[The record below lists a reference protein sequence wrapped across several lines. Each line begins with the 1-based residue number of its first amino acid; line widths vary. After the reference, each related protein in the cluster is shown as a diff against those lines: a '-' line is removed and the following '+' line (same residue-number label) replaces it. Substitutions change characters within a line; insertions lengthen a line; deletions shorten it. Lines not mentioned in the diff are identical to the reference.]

1 MEKIKLNNGIE
12 MPSIG
17 IGTYLLNPDE
27 AEASVLEALRVGY
40 RLIDTANA
48 YQNERAVGRAIKRSG
63 IPREEIFVETKLWP
77 SVYTDSEA
85 IDKTLQ
91 RLDLDYI
98 DLLLLHQ
105 PAGDYITG
113 YKMMEKALSE
123 GKVRA
128 IGISNFYGE
137 RLDNLLNN
145 ATVMPAVN
153 QVETHPYYPQNEMKE
168 KLSPYGTKLQAWFPL
183 GGRGNDS
190 VLVEDSI
197 RALSRKYNKSPAQII
212 LRWHNQKGVIVIPGS
227 KNPEHIKDNLDIF
240 DFTISDEDLSIIDS
254 LDKNTPFYNQ
264 TEEAL
269 AGFANW
275 APDFDLQ
282 KDENLEYYDNL

>member
-1 MEKIKLNNGIE
+1 MEKFKLNNGVE

-17 IGTYLLNPDE
+17 IGTYLLSPDE
-27 AEASVLEALRVGY
+27 AEASVTEALKVGY

-48 YQNERAVGRAIKRSG
+48 YQNERAVGRAIKASK

-77 SVYTDSEA
+77 SVYTDPEA
-85 IDKTLQ
+85 IDKTLK

-113 YKMMEKALSE
+113 YKMMEKALKE
-123 GKVRA
+123 GKVKS

-145 ATVMPAVN
+145 IEIKPAVM
-153 QVETHPYYPQNEMKE
+153 QVETHPYYPQEEMKE
-168 KLSPYGTKLQAWFPL
+168 KIKEYGTKLQAWFPL

-190 VLVEDSI
+190 VLTEKI
-197 RALSRKYNKSPAQII
+197 IKELAKKYEKSPAQII

-227 KNPEHIKDNLDIF
+227 KNPDHIKDNLNIF
-240 DFTISDEDLSIIDS
+240 DFELSEEDMKKIDELN
-254 LDKNTPFYNQ
+254 KNTPFYNQ
-264 TEEAL
+264 TDESLE
-269 AGFANW
+269 GFAKCN
-275 APDFDLQ
+275 PDFDSQ
-282 KDENLEYYDNL
+282 K

>member
-1 MEKIKLNNGIE
+1 MEKFKLNNGVE

-17 IGTYLLNPDE
+17 IGTYLLSPDE
-27 AEASVLEALRVGY
+27 AEASVTEALKVGY

-48 YQNERAVGRAIKRSG
+48 YQNERAVGRAIKSSK

-77 SVYTDSEA
+77 SVYTDEDA
-85 IDKTLQ
+85 IDKTLK

-113 YKMMEKALSE
+113 YKMMEKALKE
-123 GKVRA
+123 GKVKS

-145 ATVMPAVN
+145 IEIKPSVM
-153 QVETHPYYPQNEMKE
+153 QVETHPYYPQEEMKE
-168 KLSPYGTKLQAWFPL
+168 KLKEYGTKLQAWFPL

-190 VLVEDSI
+190 VLIKEL
-197 RALSRKYNKSPAQII
+197 AKKYEKSPAQII

-227 KNPEHIKDNLDIF
+227 KNPDHIKDNLNIF
-240 DFTISDEDLSIIDS
+240 DFEISEEDMKKIDE

-264 TEEAL
+264 TDESL
-269 AGFANW
+269 DGFAKWN
-275 APDFDLQ
+275 PDFDSQ
-282 KDENLEYYDNL
+282 K

>member
-1 MEKIKLNNGIE
+1 MEKFKLNDGRD
-12 MPSIG
+12 MPSVG
-17 IGTYLLNPDE
+17 IGTYLLSPDE
-27 AEASVLEALRVGY
+27 AEASVSEALKVGY

-48 YQNERAVGRAIKRSG
+48 YQNERAVGRAIKASG

-77 SVYTDSEA
+77 SVYTDPEA
-85 IDKTLQ
+85 IDKTLK

-113 YKMMEKALSE
+113 YKMIEKALKE
-123 GKVRA
+123 GKVKS

-137 RLDNLLNN
+137 RLNNLLNN
-145 ATVMPAVN
+145 AEIKPAVT
-153 QVETHPYYPQNEMKE
+153 QVETHPYYPQTEMKE
-168 KLSPYGTKLQAWFPL
+168 KLNEYGTIIQAWFPL

-190 VLVEDSI
+190 VLTEDI
-197 RALSRKYNKSPAQII
+197 IKELANKYGKSPAQII

-227 KNPEHIKDNLDIF
+227 KNPEHIKDNLNIF
-240 DFTISDEDLSIIDS
+240 DFEISEEDMKKIDE

-264 TEEAL
+264 TDESL
-269 AGFANW
+269 DGFAKWN
-275 APDFDLQ
+275 PDFDSQ
-282 KDENLEYYDNL
+282 K

>member
-1 MEKIKLNNGIE
+1 MEKIKLNDGGE
-12 MPSIG
+12 MPSVG
-17 IGTYLLNPDE
+17 IGTFLLSPDE
-27 AEASVLEALRVGY
+27 AEKSVLEALKVGY

-48 YQNERAVGRAIKRSG
+48 YQNERAVGRAIKASG

-77 SVYTDSEA
+77 SVYTDPEA
-85 IDKTLQ
+85 IDKTLK

-113 YKMMEKALSE
+113 YKMLEKALKE
-123 GKVRA
+123 GKVKS

-145 ATVMPAVN
+145 IEIKPAVT
-153 QVETHPYYPQNEMKE
+153 QVETHPYYPQTEMKE
-168 KLSPYGTKLQAWFPL
+168 RLSEYETKIQAWYPL

-190 VLVEDSI
+190 VLTEDI
-197 RALSRKYNKSPAQII
+197 IKELANKYGKSPAQII

-227 KNPEHIKDNLDIF
+227 KNPEHIKDNLNIF
-240 DFTISDEDLSIIDS
+240 DFKLSDEDMKKIDA

-264 TEEAL
+264 TNESL
-269 AGFANW
+269 DGFAKWN
-275 APDFDLQ
+275 PDFDSQ
-282 KDENLEYYDNL
+282 K

>member
-1 MEKIKLNNGIE
+1 MEKFKLNDGRV
-12 MPSIG
+12 MPSVG
-17 IGTYLLNPDE
+17 IGTYLLSPDE
-27 AEASVLEALRVGY
+27 AEASVKEALKIGY

-48 YQNERAVGRAIKRSG
+48 YQNEKAVGRAIKASR

-77 SVYTDSEA
+77 SVYTDPEA
-85 IDKTLQ
+85 IDKTLK

-98 DLLLLHQ
+98 NLLLLHQ

-113 YKMMEKALSE
+113 YKMMEKALKE
-123 GKVRA
+123 GKVKS

-137 RLDNLLNN
+137 RLNNLLNN
-145 ATVMPAVN
+145 VEIKPAVT

-168 KLSPYGTKLQAWFPL
+168 RLSEYGTKIQAWFPL

-190 VLVEDSI
+190 VLTEDI
-197 RALSRKYNKSPAQII
+197 IKELANKYGKSPAQII

-240 DFTISDEDLSIIDS
+240 NFEISEEDMKKIDE

-264 TEEAL
+264 TDESL
-269 AGFANW
+269 DGFAKWN
-275 APDFDLQ
+275 PDFDAQ
-282 KDENLEYYDNL
+282 K

>member
-1 MEKIKLNNGIE
+1 MEKFKLNDGNM
-12 MPSIG
+12 MPSVG
-17 IGTYLLNPDE
+17 IGTYLLNPTE
-27 AEASVLEALRVGY
+27 AENSVLEALKVGY

-48 YQNERAVGRAIKRSG
+48 YQNERAVGRAVKKSG
-63 IPREEIFVETKLWP
+63 IPREEIFVETKIWP
-77 SVYTDSEA
+77 SVYTNPEA
-85 IDKTLQ
+85 IDKTLK

-113 YKMMEKALSE
+113 YKMMEKAVKE
-123 GKVRA
+123 GKVKS

-145 ATVMPAVN
+145 IEIMPAVT
-153 QVETHPYYPQNEMKE
+153 QVETHPYYPQTLMKE
-168 KLSPYGTKLQAWFPL
+168 KLSKYHTLIQAWFPL

-190 VLVEDSI
+190 VLTENI
-197 RALSRKYNKSPAQII
+197 IKELAEKYGKSPAQII

-227 KNPEHIKDNLDIF
+227 KNPEHIKDNLNIF
-240 DFTISDEDLSIIDS
+240 DFELSEEDMNKIDA
-254 LDKNTPFYNQ
+254 LDKDTPFYHQ
-264 TEEAL
+264 TDESL

-275 APDFDLQ
+275 NPDFDSQ
-282 KDENLEYYDNL
+282 E

>member
-1 MEKIKLNNGIE
+1 MEKIKLNDGRK
-12 MPSIG
+12 MPSVG
-17 IGTYLLNPDE
+17 IGTFLLSPDE
-27 AEASVLEALRVGY
+27 AETSVAEALKVGY

-48 YQNERAVGRAIKRSG
+48 YQNERAVGRAIKSSG

-77 SVYTDSEA
+77 SVYTDPEA
-85 IDKTLQ
+85 IDKTLK

-113 YKMMEKALSE
+113 YKMMEKAVKE
-123 GKVRA
+123 GKVKS

-145 ATVMPAVN
+145 IEIKPAVT
-153 QVETHPYYPQNEMKE
+153 QVETHPYYPQTKMKE
-168 KLSPYGTKLQAWFPL
+168 KLNEYGTKIQAWYPL

-190 VLVEDSI
+190 VLTETIIKDL
-197 RALSRKYNKSPAQII
+197 AEKYDKSPAQII

-227 KNPEHIKDNLDIF
+227 KNPEHIKDNLNIF
-240 DFTISDEDLSIIDS
+240 DFELSEDDLKKIDS

-264 TEEAL
+264 TDESL
-269 AGFANW
+269 DGFAKWN
-275 APDFDLQ
+275 PDFDSQ
-282 KDENLEYYDNL
+282 K

>member
-1 MEKIKLNNGIE
+1 MEKIKLNDGRV

-17 IGTYLLNPDE
+17 IGTFLLSPDE
-27 AEASVLEALRVGY
+27 AEASVKEALKVGY

-48 YQNERAVGRAIKRSG
+48 YQNEKAVGRAIKESG

-77 SVYTDSEA
+77 SVYTDPEA
-85 IDKTLQ
+85 IDKTLK

-113 YKMMEKALSE
+113 YKMMEKAVKE
-123 GKVRA
+123 GKVKS

-145 ATVMPAVN
+145 IEIKPAVT
-153 QVETHPYYPQNEMKE
+153 QVETHPYFPQSKMKE
-168 KLSPYGTKLQAWFPL
+168 KLNEYGTKIQAWYPL

-190 VLVEDSI
+190 VLTETIIKDL
-197 RALSRKYNKSPAQII
+197 AEKYDKSPAQII

-227 KNPEHIKDNLDIF
+227 KNPEHIKDNLNIF
-240 DFTISDEDLSIIDS
+240 DFELSEDDMKKIDS

-264 TEEAL
+264 TDESL
-269 AGFANW
+269 DGFAKWN
-275 APDFDLQ
+275 PDFDSQ
-282 KDENLEYYDNL
+282 K

>member
-1 MEKIKLNNGIE
+1 MEKFKLNNGVE

-17 IGTYLLNPDE
+17 IGTYLLSPDE
-27 AEASVLEALRVGY
+27 AEASVTEALKVGY

-48 YQNERAVGRAIKRSG
+48 YQNEKAVGRTIKASK

-77 SVYTDSEA
+77 SVYTDPEA
-85 IDKTLQ
+85 IDKTLK

-113 YKMMEKALSE
+113 YKMMEKALKE
-123 GKVRA
+123 GKVKS

-145 ATVMPAVN
+145 IEIKPAVM
-153 QVETHPYYPQNEMKE
+153 QVETHPYYPQEEMKE
-168 KLSPYGTKLQAWFPL
+168 KLKEYGTKLQAWFPL

-190 VLVEDSI
+190 VLTEKTIKDL
-197 RALSRKYNKSPAQII
+197 AQKYEKSPAQII

-227 KNPEHIKDNLDIF
+227 KNPDHIKDNLNIF
-240 DFTISDEDLSIIDS
+240 DFRLSEEDMKKIDELN
-254 LDKNTPFYNQ
+254 KNTPFYNQ
-264 TEEAL
+264 TDESLE
-269 AGFANW
+269 GFAKWN
-275 APDFDLQ
+275 PDFDSQ
-282 KDENLEYYDNL
+282 K

>member
-1 MEKIKLNNGIE
+1 MEKIKLNDGRE

-17 IGTYLLNPDE
+17 IGTFLLSPDE
-27 AEASVLEALRVGY
+27 AEASVKEALKVGY

-48 YQNERAVGRAIKRSG
+48 YQNERAVGRAIKASG
-63 IPREEIFVETKLWP
+63 LPREEIFVETKLWP
-77 SVYTDSEA
+77 SVYTDPEA
-85 IDKTLQ
+85 IDKTLK

-113 YKMMEKALSE
+113 YKMMEKALKE
-123 GKVRA
+123 GKVKS

-145 ATVMPAVN
+145 IEIKPAVT
-153 QVETHPYYPQNEMKE
+153 QVETHPYYPQSEMKE
-168 KLSPYGTKLQAWFPL
+168 KLSKYGTKIQAWYPL

-190 VLVEDSI
+190 VLTEEVIKEL
-197 RALSRKYNKSPAQII
+197 AEKYGKSPAQII

-227 KNPEHIKDNLDIF
+227 KNPEHIKDNLNIF
-240 DFTISDEDLSIIDS
+240 DFEISEEDIRKIDE

-264 TEEAL
+264 TDESL
-269 AGFANW
+269 DGFAKWN
-275 APDFDLQ
+275 PDFDSQ
-282 KDENLEYYDNL
+282 K

>member
-1 MEKIKLNNGIE
+1 MEKFKLNDGRV
-12 MPSIG
+12 MPSVG
-17 IGTYLLNPDE
+17 IGTYLLSPDE
-27 AEASVLEALRVGY
+27 AEASVAEALKVGY

-48 YQNERAVGRAIKRSG
+48 YQNERAVGRAIKASG

-77 SVYTDSEA
+77 SVYTDPEA
-85 IDKTLQ
+85 IDKTLK

-113 YKMMEKALSE
+113 YKMIEKALKE
-123 GKVRA
+123 GKVKS

-145 ATVMPAVN
+145 IEIKPAVT
-153 QVETHPYYPQNEMKE
+153 QVETHPYYQQNEMKE
-168 KLSPYGTKLQAWFPL
+168 KLKKYDTKIQAWFPL

-190 VLVEDSI
+190 VLTEDI
-197 RALSRKYNKSPAQII
+197 IKELSNKYGKSPAQII

-227 KNPEHIKDNLDIF
+227 KNPEHIKDNLNIF
-240 DFTISDEDLSIIDS
+240 DFELSEEDMKKIDE
-254 LDKNTPFYNQ
+254 LDNNTPFYNQ
-264 TEEAL
+264 TDESL
-269 AGFANW
+269 DGFTKWN
-275 APDFDLQ
+275 PDFDSQ
-282 KDENLEYYDNL
+282 K

>member
-1 MEKIKLNNGIE
+1 MEKFKLNNGVE

-17 IGTYLLNPDE
+17 IGTYLLSPDE
-27 AEASVLEALRVGY
+27 AEASVTEALKVGY

-48 YQNERAVGRAIKRSG
+48 YQNEKAVGRAIKASK

-77 SVYTDSEA
+77 SVYTDPEA
-85 IDKTLQ
+85 IDKTLK

-113 YKMMEKALSE
+113 YKMMEKALKE
-123 GKVRA
+123 GKVKS

-145 ATVMPAVN
+145 IEIKPAVT
-153 QVETHPYYPQNEMKE
+153 QVETHPYYPQEEMKE
-168 KLSPYGTKLQAWFPL
+168 KLKEYGTKLQAWFPL

-190 VLVEDSI
+190 VLTEKTIKDL
-197 RALSRKYNKSPAQII
+197 AQKYEKSPAQII

-227 KNPEHIKDNLDIF
+227 KNPDHIKDNLNIF
-240 DFTISDEDLSIIDS
+240 DFRLSEEDMRKIDELN
-254 LDKNTPFYNQ
+254 KNTPFYNQ
-264 TEEAL
+264 KDESLE
-269 AGFANW
+269 GFA
-275 APDFDLQ
+275 
-282 KDENLEYYDNL
+282 K

>member
-1 MEKIKLNNGIE
+1 MEKFKLNDGNM
-12 MPSIG
+12 MPSVG
-17 IGTYLLNPDE
+17 IGTYLLNHIE
-27 AEASVLEALRVGY
+27 AENSVLEALKVGY

-48 YQNERAVGRAIKRSG
+48 YQNERAVGRAIKKSG

-77 SVYTDSEA
+77 SVYTDPDA
-85 IDKTLQ
+85 IDKTLK

-113 YKMMEKALSE
+113 YKMMEKAVKE
-123 GKVRA
+123 GKVKS

-145 ATVMPAVN
+145 IEIMPAVT
-153 QVETHPYYPQNEMKE
+153 QVETHPYYPQILMKE
-168 KLSPYGTKLQAWFPL
+168 KLSKYHTLIQAWFPL

-190 VLVEDSI
+190 VLTENI
-197 RALSRKYNKSPAQII
+197 IKELAEKYGKSPAQII

-227 KNPEHIKDNLDIF
+227 KNPEHIKDNLNIF
-240 DFTISDEDLSIIDS
+240 DFELSEEDIKKIDALDKDS
-254 LDKNTPFYNQ
+254 LFYHQ
-264 TEEAL
+264 TDESL
-269 AGFANW
+269 SGFANW
-275 APDFDLQ
+275 NPDFD
-282 KDENLEYYDNL
+282 

>member
-1 MEKIKLNNGIE
+1 MEKIKLNDGRE
-12 MPSIG
+12 MPSVG
-17 IGTYLLNPDE
+17 IGTYLLSPDE
-27 AEASVLEALRVGY
+27 AEASVKEALKVGY

-48 YQNERAVGRAIKRSG
+48 YQNERAVGRAIKASG
-63 IPREEIFVETKLWP
+63 LPREEIFVETKLWP
-77 SVYTDSEA
+77 SVYTDPEA
-85 IDKTLQ
+85 IDKTLK

-113 YKMMEKALSE
+113 YKMMERALKE
-123 GKVRA
+123 GKVKS

-145 ATVMPAVN
+145 IEIKPAVT
-153 QVETHPYYPQNEMKE
+153 QVETHPYYPQTEMKE
-168 KLSPYGTKLQAWFPL
+168 RLSEYGTKIQAWYPL

-190 VLVEDSI
+190 VLTEDI
-197 RALSRKYNKSPAQII
+197 IKELAEKYGKSPAQII

-227 KNPEHIKDNLDIF
+227 KNPEYIKDNLNIF
-240 DFTISDEDLSIIDS
+240 DFEISEEDMKKIDE

-264 TEEAL
+264 TDESL
-269 AGFANW
+269 DGFANW
-275 APDFDLQ
+275 NPDFDSQ
-282 KDENLEYYDNL
+282 K

>member
-1 MEKIKLNNGIE
+1 MENIKLNDGKI
-12 MPSIG
+12 MPSVG
-17 IGTYLLNPDE
+17 IGTYLLSPDE
-27 AEASVLEALRVGY
+27 VEASVAEALKVGY

-48 YQNERAVGRAIKRSG
+48 YQNERAVGRAIKSSG

-77 SVYTDSEA
+77 SVYTDPEA
-85 IDKTLQ
+85 IDKTLK

-113 YKMMEKALSE
+113 YKMMEKAVKE
-123 GKVRA
+123 GKVKS

-137 RLDNLLNN
+137 RLENLLNN
-145 ATVMPAVN
+145 AEIKPSVT
-153 QVETHPYYPQNEMKE
+153 QVETHPYYPQTEMKE
-168 KLSPYGTKLQAWFPL
+168 RLVEYGTKIQAWYPL

-190 VLVEDSI
+190 VLTEDI
-197 RALSRKYNKSPAQII
+197 IKELAIKYSKSPAQII

-227 KNPEHIKDNLDIF
+227 KNPEHIKDNLNIF
-240 DFTISDEDLSIIDS
+240 DFEISEEDINKIDG

-264 TEEAL
+264 TDESL
-269 AGFANW
+269 DGFANW
-275 APDFDLQ
+275 NPDFDAQ
-282 KDENLEYYDNL
+282 K

>member
-1 MEKIKLNNGIE
+1 METFKLNDGRL
-12 MPSIG
+12 MPSVG
-17 IGTYLLNPDE
+17 IGTFLLSPDE
-27 AEASVLEALRVGY
+27 AEKSVLEALKVGY

-48 YQNERAVGRAIKRSG
+48 YQNERAVGRAIKASG

-77 SVYTDSEA
+77 SVYTDPEA
-85 IDKTLQ
+85 IDKTLK

-113 YKMMEKALSE
+113 YKMLEKALKE
-123 GKVRA
+123 GKVKS

-145 ATVMPAVN
+145 IEIKPAVT
-153 QVETHPYYPQNEMKE
+153 QVETHPYYPQTEMKE
-168 KLSPYGTKLQAWFPL
+168 RLSEYETKIQAWYPL

-190 VLVEDSI
+190 VLTEDI
-197 RALSRKYNKSPAQII
+197 IKELANKYGKSPAQII

-227 KNPEHIKDNLDIF
+227 KNPEHIKDNLNIF
-240 DFTISDEDLSIIDS
+240 DFKLSDEDMKKIDA

-264 TEEAL
+264 TNESL
-269 AGFANW
+269 DGFAKWN
-275 APDFDLQ
+275 PDFDSQ
-282 KDENLEYYDNL
+282 K

>member
-1 MEKIKLNNGIE
+1 MEKIKLNDGRE
-12 MPSIG
+12 MPSVG
-17 IGTYLLNPDE
+17 IGTFLLSPDE
-27 AEASVLEALRVGY
+27 AEASVKEALKVGY

-48 YQNERAVGRAIKRSG
+48 YQNERAVGRAIKASK

-77 SVYTDSEA
+77 SVYTDPEA
-85 IDKTLQ
+85 IDKTLK

-113 YKMMEKALSE
+113 YKMMENALKE
-123 GKVRA
+123 GKVKS

-145 ATVMPAVN
+145 IEIKPAVT
-153 QVETHPYYPQNEMKE
+153 QVETHPYYPQNKMKE
-168 KLSPYGTKLQAWFPL
+168 RLSKYGTKIQAWYPL

-190 VLVEDSI
+190 VLTEDI
-197 RALSRKYNKSPAQII
+197 IKELANKYGKSPAQII
-212 LRWHNQKGVIVIPGS
+212 LKWHNQKGVIVIPGS
-227 KNPEHIKDNLDIF
+227 KNPEHIKDNLNIF
-240 DFTISDEDLSIIDS
+240 DFELLDEDMKKIDE

-264 TEEAL
+264 TDESL
-269 AGFANW
+269 DGFAKWN
-275 APDFDLQ
+275 PDFDSQ
-282 KDENLEYYDNL
+282 K

>member
-1 MEKIKLNNGIE
+1 MENFKLNDGRE
-12 MPSIG
+12 MPSVG
-17 IGTYLLNPDE
+17 IGTYLLSPDE
-27 AEASVLEALRVGY
+27 AEASVKEALKVGY

-48 YQNERAVGRAIKRSG
+48 YQNERAVGRAIKASG

-77 SVYTDSEA
+77 SVYTDPEA
-85 IDKTLQ
+85 IDKTLK

-113 YKMMEKALSE
+113 YKMMEKALKE
-123 GKVRA
+123 GKVKS

-145 ATVMPAVN
+145 IEIKPAVT

-168 KLSPYGTKLQAWFPL
+168 KLSGYGTKIQAWFPL

-190 VLVEDSI
+190 VLTEDI
-197 RALSRKYNKSPAQII
+197 IKELANKYGKTPAQII

-227 KNPEHIKDNLDIF
+227 KNPEHIKDNLNIF
-240 DFTISDEDLSIIDS
+240 DFEISEEDMKKIDE

-264 TEEAL
+264 TDESL
-269 AGFANW
+269 DGFAKWN
-275 APDFDLQ
+275 PDFDAQ
-282 KDENLEYYDNL
+282 K

>member
-1 MEKIKLNNGIE
+1 MERIKLNDGRI

-17 IGTYLLNPDE
+17 IGTFLLSPDE
-27 AEASVLEALRVGY
+27 AEESVKEALKVGY

-48 YQNERAVGRAIKRSG
+48 YQNERAVGRAIKTSG

-77 SVYTDSEA
+77 SVYTDPEA
-85 IDKTLQ
+85 IDKTLR

-113 YKMMEKALSE
+113 YKMIEKAVKE
-123 GKVRA
+123 GKVKS

-145 ATVMPAVN
+145 IEIKPAVT

-168 KLSPYGTKLQAWFPL
+168 RLNEYGTRIQAWYPL

-190 VLVEDSI
+190 VLNEEIIKDL
-197 RALSRKYNKSPAQII
+197 AEKYDKSPAQII

-227 KNPEHIKDNLDIF
+227 KNPEHIKDNLNIF
-240 DFTISDEDLSIIDS
+240 DFELSDDDMKKIDE
-254 LDKNTPFYNQ
+254 LNKNTPFYNQ
-264 TEEAL
+264 TDESLE
-269 AGFANW
+269 GFAKWN
-275 APDFDLQ
+275 PDFDSQ
-282 KDENLEYYDNL
+282 K

>member
-1 MEKIKLNNGIE
+1 MEKFKLNNGVE

-17 IGTYLLNPDE
+17 IGTYLLSPDE
-27 AEASVLEALRVGY
+27 AEASVTEALKVGY

-48 YQNERAVGRAIKRSG
+48 YQNEKAVGRAIKASK

-77 SVYTDSEA
+77 SVYTDPEA
-85 IDKTLQ
+85 IDKTLK

-113 YKMMEKALSE
+113 YKMMEKALKE
-123 GKVRA
+123 GKVKS

-145 ATVMPAVN
+145 IEIKPAVM
-153 QVETHPYYPQNEMKE
+153 QVETHPYYPQEEMKE
-168 KLSPYGTKLQAWFPL
+168 KLKEYGTKLQAWFPL

-190 VLVEDSI
+190 VLTEKIIKDL
-197 RALSRKYNKSPAQII
+197 AQKYEKSPAQII

-227 KNPEHIKDNLDIF
+227 KNPDHIKDNLNIF
-240 DFTISDEDLSIIDS
+240 DFELSEEDMRKIDELN
-254 LDKNTPFYNQ
+254 KNTPFYNQ
-264 TEEAL
+264 TDESLE
-269 AGFANW
+269 GFAKWN
-275 APDFDLQ
+275 PDFDLQ
-282 KDENLEYYDNL
+282 K

>member
-1 MEKIKLNNGIE
+1 MEKFKLNDGRV
-12 MPSIG
+12 MPSVG
-17 IGTYLLNPDE
+17 IGTFLLSPDE
-27 AEASVLEALRVGY
+27 AEESVKEALKVGY

-48 YQNERAVGRAIKRSG
+48 YQNERAVGRAIKKSG

-77 SVYTDSEA
+77 SVYTDPEA
-85 IDKTLQ
+85 IDKTLK

-105 PAGDYITG
+105 PAGDYIAG
-113 YKMMEKALSE
+113 YKMMEKALKE
-123 GKVRA
+123 GKVKS

-145 ATVMPAVN
+145 AEIKPAVM

-168 KLSPYGTKLQAWFPL
+168 KLNEYGTKIQAWYPL

-190 VLVEDSI
+190 VLTEEVIKEL
-197 RALSRKYNKSPAQII
+197 ANKYGKSPAQII

-227 KNPEHIKDNLDIF
+227 KNPEHIKDNLNIF
-240 DFTISDEDLSIIDS
+240 DFELSDDDMKKIDE

-264 TEEAL
+264 TDESL
-269 AGFANW
+269 DGFAKWN
-275 APDFDLQ
+275 PDFDSQ
-282 KDENLEYYDNL
+282 K

>member
-1 MEKIKLNNGIE
+1 MEKIKLNDGRE
-12 MPSIG
+12 MPSVG
-17 IGTYLLNPDE
+17 IGTFLLSPDE
-27 AEASVLEALRVGY
+27 AEKSVLEALKVGY

-48 YQNERAVGRAIKRSG
+48 YQNERAVGRAIKASG

-77 SVYTDSEA
+77 SVYTDPEA
-85 IDKTLQ
+85 IDKTLK

-113 YKMMEKALSE
+113 YKMMEKALKE
-123 GKVRA
+123 GKVKS

-145 ATVMPAVN
+145 IEIKPAVT
-153 QVETHPYYPQNEMKE
+153 QVETHPYYPQNKMKE
-168 KLSPYGTKLQAWFPL
+168 RLSVYGTKIQAWYPL

-190 VLVEDSI
+190 VLTEEI
-197 RALSRKYNKSPAQII
+197 IKELANKYGKSPAQII

-227 KNPEHIKDNLDIF
+227 KNPEHIKDNLNIF
-240 DFTISDEDLSIIDS
+240 DFKLSDEDMKKIDE

-264 TEEAL
+264 TDESL
-269 AGFANW
+269 DGFAKWN
-275 APDFDLQ
+275 PDLDSQ
-282 KDENLEYYDNL
+282 K

>member
-1 MEKIKLNNGIE
+1 MEKIKLNDGRE
-12 MPSIG
+12 MPSVG
-17 IGTYLLNPDE
+17 IGTYLLSPDE
-27 AEASVLEALRVGY
+27 AEASVKEALKVGY

-48 YQNERAVGRAIKRSG
+48 YQNERAVGRAIKASG
-63 IPREEIFVETKLWP
+63 LPREEIFVETKLWP
-77 SVYTDSEA
+77 SVYTDPEA
-85 IDKTLQ
+85 IDKTLK

-113 YKMMEKALSE
+113 YKMMEKAVKE
-123 GKVRA
+123 GKVKS

-145 ATVMPAVN
+145 IEIKPAVT
-153 QVETHPYYPQNEMKE
+153 QVETHPYYPQSKMKE
-168 KLSPYGTKLQAWFPL
+168 KLNEYGTKIQAWYPL

-190 VLVEDSI
+190 VLTETIIKDL
-197 RALSRKYNKSPAQII
+197 AEKYDKSPAQII

-227 KNPEHIKDNLDIF
+227 KNPEHIKDNLNIF
-240 DFTISDEDLSIIDS
+240 DFELSEDDMKKIDS

-264 TEEAL
+264 TDESL
-269 AGFANW
+269 DGFAKWN
-275 APDFDLQ
+275 PDFDSQ
-282 KDENLEYYDNL
+282 K

>member
-1 MEKIKLNNGIE
+1 MKEIKLNDGNV
-12 MPSIG
+12 MPSVG
-17 IGTYLLNPDE
+17 IGTYLLSPDE
-27 AEASVLEALRVGY
+27 AEESVKVALKLGY

-48 YQNERAVGRAIKRSG
+48 YQNERAVGRAIKASK

-77 SVYTDSEA
+77 SVYTDPEA
-85 IDKTLQ
+85 INKTLK

-113 YKMMEKALSE
+113 YKMMEKALKE
-123 GKVRA
+123 GKVKS

-145 ATVMPAVN
+145 IEIKPAVT
-153 QVETHPYYPQNEMKE
+153 QVETHPYYPQTEMKD
-168 KLSPYGTKLQAWFPL
+168 KLSKYGTKIQAWFPL

-190 VLVEDSI
+190 VLTEKI
-197 RALSRKYNKSPAQII
+197 IKELAEKYNKSPAQII

-227 KNPEHIKDNLDIF
+227 KNPEHIKENLNIF
-240 DFTISDEDLSIIDS
+240 NFELSSDDMKKIDE
-254 LDKNTPFYNQ
+254 LDKNKPFYNQ
-264 TEEAL
+264 SDESLE
-269 AGFANW
+269 GFAKWN
-275 APDFDLQ
+275 PDFDSQ
-282 KDENLEYYDNL
+282 K